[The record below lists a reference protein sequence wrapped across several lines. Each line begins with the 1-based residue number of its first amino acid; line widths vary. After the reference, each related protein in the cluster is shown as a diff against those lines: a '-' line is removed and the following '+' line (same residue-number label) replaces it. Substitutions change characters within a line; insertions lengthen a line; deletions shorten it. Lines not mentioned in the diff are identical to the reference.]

1 MAAPRPLS
9 GTEGRLAANI
19 VHFARALRRAGLRVG
34 PAQVVAAVEAVAVA
48 GFARKTDF
56 YHILRA
62 TMICRAED
70 FEAFDQVF
78 ALFWRDPEFIEK
90 MIHLMSPLLRKEG
103 EERAREAAARRARE
117 AMGGEP
123 PGPGP
128 ETPVRETI
136 ELDARDSATSV
147 ERLRAMDFEQMT
159 AAELAEATRA
169 LRALRLPVRPVP
181 TRRAHPAPRGAAAD
195 LRATLRRA
203 LRRGGEIDRIPRRA
217 PRPRPP
223 DLVAICDISGSM
235 TAYSRMLM
243 RFLHALA
250 WSPGREVGRVHAF
263 TFGTRLTNVT
273 RALRRRDPDAALA
286 AAGQAARDWE
296 GGTRIG
302 AALHAFNRDW
312 SRRVLGRGAVVVL
325 ITDGLERESPEVLGA
340 EAERLHLS
348 CRELVWLNPL
358 LRWDGFTPR
367 AGGIRAL
374 LPHVDQL
381 RPCHSLQ
388 SLVDLAEVLSGAD
401 RRG

>member
-9 GTEGRLAANI
+9 ETEGRLPANI
-19 VHFARALRRAGLRVG
+19 VHFARALRRAGVRVG
-34 PAQVVAAVEAVAVA
+34 PAQVVAAIEAVAVA
-48 GFARKTDF
+48 GFARKSDF

-62 TMICRAED
+62 TMLCRAED

-90 MIHLMSPLLRKEG
+90 MIHLMSPLLRKEA
-103 EERAREAAARRARE
+103 EARRARD
-117 AMGGEP
+117 AMGGAP
-123 PGPGP
+123 PDPGP
-128 ETPVRETI
+128 ETPVREQI
-136 ELDARDSATSV
+136 ELDARQSATSA

-159 AAELAEATRA
+159 AAELAEAARA
-169 LRALRLPVRPVP
+169 LSDLRLGVP
-181 TRRAHPAPRGAAAD
+181 AVMTRRARPAPRGARAD

-217 PRPRPP
+217 PERRPP

-243 RFLHALA
+243 RFLHALS
-250 WSPGREVGRVHAF
+250 WSPGQEVGRVHAF